1 MMMSTQLL
9 TSPERLFEQFNNL
22 LPQESLELVRQ
33 AYNFAEAHYT
43 NLDHPV
49 GESYLQY
56 VSEIALRLS
65 ELYFDPTLVM
75 VAFLYPPPPMKEQV
89 WREIKKRFPQ
99 QFALVEDI
107 SRLERLEWSPWLASL
122 SGKLAGTEKER
133 SDVVRKMFLL
143 AIDEQQGET
152 ATADLLAAAQFQKRE
167 KQAENIIRMFLTSV
181 YDIHALIFR
190 LVDRLHFIKLLKD
203 LSPEKQKAIHAL
215 TQARITLAIYAPLA
229 DRLGAWH
236 IKSELEDM
244 SFRLIEPGIYKEI
257 ADQLNTKKEQRKKY
271 VGEIT
276 AILQKKLVESRL
288 EAEVSGRAKHIYS
301 IYQKMEAKQL
311 TIDELNDLLGIR
323 IIVASKDDCYLA
335 QAIIHESW
343 YPIMEVYEGQAGRD
357 WIAHPKENQYQSL
370 HTTIR
375 LNNKIVE
382 VQIRTGEMHEI
393 AEYGVAASHWRYKES
408 KAYRKGK
415 TPKVTKSREQL
426 WSEHF
431 ASIRKSLSG
440 KQEEDMLAQSE
451 PPKMPVFVITPK
463 GNVLDFPAGATALDF
478 AYRIHTELG
487 NRYTGAKVG
496 DRLVRLNYRLQTGD
510 IVELITS
517 RAGKGPS
524 PEWLATSR
532 DERGKST
539 YLFAQTAQARGKI
552 RHELRVQNESQKP
565 KPQK

>member
-1 MMMSTQLL
+1 MGIQLL

-22 LPQESLELVRQ
+22 LPEESLELVKQ

-43 NLDHPV
+43 GIDHPV
-49 GESYLQY
+49 SESYLQY
-56 VSEIALRLS
+56 ASEIALRLS
-65 ELYFDPTLVM
+65 ELYFDPILV
-75 VAFLYPPPPMKEQV
+75 VATFLNPPPFMKEQV
-89 WREIKKRFPQ
+89 WGEVKKQFPQ

-122 SGKLAGTEKER
+122 SGKLTGTEKER
-133 SDVVRKMFLL
+133 SEVLRKMFLL

-152 ATADLLAAAQFQKRE
+152 PTPDLLAAAQFQKRE

-181 YDIHALIFR
+181 YDIHALIFK

-203 LSPEKQKAIHAL
+203 LPPEKQKITHAL
-215 TQARITLAIYAPLA
+215 TLARITLAIYAPLA
-229 DRLGAWH
+229 DRLGAWR

-244 SFRLIEPGIYKEI
+244 SFRLIEPGTYKEI
-257 ADQLNTKKEQRKKY
+257 ANLLDGKKEDRKKY
-271 VGEIT
+271 IGEII
-276 AILQKKLVESRL
+276 AILQQRLAAFGL

-301 IYQKMEAKQL
+301 IYQKMAAKQL
-311 TIDELNDLLGIR
+311 KINELNDLLGIR
-323 IIVASKDDCYLA
+323 IMVASREECYLA
-335 QAIIHESW
+335 QSIIHESW
-343 YPIMEVYEGQAGRD
+343 KPIMEVYDGQAGRD

-440 KQEEDMLAQSE
+440 KQEEDALAQLE

-524 PEWLATSR
+524 REWLATSR

-539 YLFAQTAQARGKI
+539 YLFAQTPQARGKI
-552 RHELRVQNESQKP
+552 RHELRIQNETQKP

>member
-1 MMMSTQLL
+1 MGTHLL
-9 TSPERLFEQFNNL
+9 TSPEKLFEQFNNL
-22 LPQESLELVRQ
+22 LPEESLELVRQ
-33 AYNFAEAHYT
+33 AYDFAEAYYT
-43 NLDHPV
+43 NIDHPI

-56 VSEIALRLS
+56 ASQIALRLS
-65 ELYFDPTLVM
+65 ELYFDPTLV
-75 VAFLYPPPPMKEQV
+75 VAAFLYPPPFMKEQI

-99 QFALVEDI
+99 QLALLEDI
-107 SRLERLEWSPWLASL
+107 SRLERLEWSPWLASQ
-122 SGKLAGTEKER
+122 SGKLTGTEKER
-133 SDVVRKMFLL
+133 SDVVHNMFLL
-143 AIDEQQGET
+143 AIDEPQGET
-152 ATADLLAAAQFQKRE
+152 PTPDLLAAAQFQKRE

-181 YDIHALIFR
+181 YDVQALIFK
-190 LVDRLHFIKLLKD
+190 LVDRLHFTKLLKD
-203 LSPEKQKAIHAL
+203 LPPEQQRAIHAL

-229 DRLGAWH
+229 DRLGIWH
-236 IKSELEDM
+236 IKSDLEDM
-244 SFRLIEPGIYKEI
+244 SFRLIEPKTYKGIAGLLEATKE
-257 ADQLNTKKEQRKKY
+257 ERKKH
-271 VGEIT
+271 VGEIIG
-276 AILQKKLVESRL
+276 ILQEKLADFGL
-288 EAEVSGRAKHIYS
+288 EAEVFGRAKHIYS

-311 TIDELNDLLGIR
+311 TIDKLNDLLGIR
-323 IIVASKDDCYLA
+323 IIVASKDECYLA
-335 QAIIHESW
+335 QSIIHACW
-343 YPIMEVYEGQAGRD
+343 DPIMEAYDGQAGRD
-357 WIAHPKENQYQSL
+357 WIAHPKENLYQSL
-370 HTTIR
+370 HTTIS

-393 AEYGVAASHWRYKES
+393 AEYGVAAAHWRYKES

-440 KQEEDMLAQSE
+440 KQEEDVLPE
-451 PPKMPVFVITPK
+451 PLKMPVFAITPK
-463 GNVLDFPAGATALDF
+463 GNVLDFPARATALDF

-487 NRYTGAKVG
+487 NRYTGARVG
-496 DRLVRLNYRLQTGD
+496 DRLVRLNYCLQTGD

-532 DERGKST
+532 DERGQST